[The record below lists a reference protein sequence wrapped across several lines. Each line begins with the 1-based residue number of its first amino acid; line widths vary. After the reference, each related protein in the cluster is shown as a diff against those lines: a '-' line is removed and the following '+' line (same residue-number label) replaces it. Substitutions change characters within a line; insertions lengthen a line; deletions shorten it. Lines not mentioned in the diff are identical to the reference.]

1 MLSSD
6 ALHTINPSNGSLKQQ
21 FRDPIVPLN
30 SNLGIAFVVAS
41 SSNSGLIKKFYI
53 TLLLP
58 VALSIPAP
66 GTMQ

>member
-1 MLSSD
+1 MFSSEF
-6 ALHTINPSNGSLKQQ
+6 LHTINPSNGSLKQQ

-30 SNLGIAFVVAS
+30 SNLGIAFVLES
-41 SSNSGLIKKFYI
+41 SSNSGLIKKFYM

-66 GTMQ
+66 GTIQ